1 MMLVEIEYYKENVL
15 LYGKRR
21 TYAEFRRQ
29 MEEIEAIYDEVE
41 DKHGTKNAKI
51 EYTIHGTG

>member
-1 MMLVEIEYYKENVL
+1 
-15 LYGKRR
+15 
-21 TYAEFRRQ
+21 